1 MRERAP
7 RRIAMRL
14 IPECRARARIQLALL
29 VAAAVAAI
37 ARTAAAEPPKKPS
50 GGAFPRYDHV
60 FLIVEENHGFS
71 QIIGNPAAPNLNR
84 LASTYGL
91 ATASFSVA
99 DPSAPNYVAMLGGS
113 FFGIADNNAYYLHTV
128 DKPSLMSQLE
138 AAHLSWKGYL
148 QSMPYAG
155 FKGICYPNRCNG
167 VPDFDTLY
175 NSKHNGIPYFKS
187 IQTNPAEMAKMGPLT
202 ALARDLAAGPPSFG
216 YIVPDEC
223 SDMHGAPPYCVDS
236 GDPGDESDN
245 ALVGIADKLAGKL
258 VDQITRA
265 PFWAHG
271 NNAIVITFD
280 EGADGDTSG
289 CCGTDPGNG
298 RVATIVITSHGPR
311 GLEDPTPYNH
321 FSLLQSMQRAFG
333 LGCLEQTCDT
343 ANIVPMTPLFKVQ

>member
-1 MRERAP
+1 MK
-7 RRIAMRL
+7 RI
-14 IPECRARARIQLALL
+14 ALL
-29 VAAAVAAI
+29 VTTSTLALALEAPARAADTV
-37 ARTAAAEPPKKPS
+37 
-50 GGAFPRYDHV
+50 FPHYDHI

-71 QIIGNPAAPNLNR
+71 QIIGNPAAPNLNK
-84 LASTYGL
+84 LARQFGL

-113 FFGIADNNAYYLHTV
+113 TFGIADNDAYYLHTV
-128 DKPSLMSQLE
+128 DKPSLMSQLD
-138 AAHLSWKGYL
+138 AAHLNWKGYL
-148 QSMPYAG
+148 QSMPYPG

-187 IQTNPAEMAKMGPLT
+187 VQSDPAEMAKMGPLS
-202 ALARDLAAGPPSFG
+202 ALKRDLESGPPAFG

-236 GDPGDESDN
+236 GDPGDEADN
-245 ALVGIADKLAGKL
+245 ALVGIADKLVGKI
-258 VDQITRA
+258 VAQITGA
-265 PFWAHG
+265 SFWSHG

-298 RVATIVITSHGPR
+298 RVTTIVITSRGPR
-311 GLEDPTPYNH
+311 GLQDPTPYNH
-321 FSLLQSMQRAFG
+321 FSLLSSIQHAFG
-333 LGCLEQTCDT
+333 LGCLEATCDT
-343 ANIVPMTPLFKVQ
+343 ANIVPMAPLFAPRQGGTP

>member
-1 MRERAP
+1 MSRSDKH
-7 RRIAMRL
+7 RRH
-14 IPECRARARIQLALL
+14 ARTVSITVFT
-29 VAAAVAAI
+29 VAALAAI
-37 ARTAAAEPPKKPS
+37 GATRAAEPMRKPPGS
-50 GGAFPRYDHV
+50 RFPHYDHV
-60 FLIVEENHGFS
+60 FLLIEENHGFS

-84 LASTYGL
+84 LANQFGL

-113 FFGIADNNAYYLHTV
+113 TFGIADNNAYYLHTV

-138 AAHLSWKGYL
+138 GAHLTWKGYL
-148 QSMPYAG
+148 QSMPYPG

-187 IQTNPAEMAKMGPLT
+187 IQSHPAEMAKMGPLT
-202 ALARDLAAGPPSFG
+202 ALARDLASGDVPSFG

-236 GDPGDESDN
+236 GEPGDESDN
-245 ALVGIADKLAGKL
+245 ALVGIADTLAGKI
-258 VDQITRA
+258 VDQITHA
-265 PFWAHG
+265 PFWLHG

-289 CCGTDPGNG
+289 CCGTNPGNG
-298 RVATIVITSHGPR
+298 QVTTIVITSHGPR
-311 GLEDPTPYNH
+311 GLKDATPYNH
-321 FSLLQSMQRAFG
+321 YSLLQSLQSALG
-333 LGCLEQTCDT
+333 VGCLEQTCDT
-343 ANIVPMTPLFKVQ
+343 TNIVPMTPLFKVQ

>member
-1 MRERAP
+1 MLCSSVRRRRNRGIRAVP
-7 RRIAMRL
+7 I
-14 IPECRARARIQLALL
+14 LL
-29 VAAAVAAI
+29 GTLAI
-37 ARTAAAEPPKKPS
+37 AGTAGAEPGTPAATFPK
-50 GGAFPRYDHV
+50 YDHV

-71 QIIGNPAAPNLNR
+71 QIIGNPAAPNLNQ
-84 LASTYGL
+84 LARRFGL

-113 FFGIADNNAYYLHTV
+113 TFGIADNNAYYLHTV
-128 DKPSLMSQLE
+128 DRPSLMSQLE

-167 VPDFDTLY
+167 TPDFDTLY

-187 IQTNPAEMAKMGPLT
+187 VQSSPAEMAKMGPLS
-202 ALARDLAAGPPSFG
+202 ALARDLASAPPSFG

-245 ALVGIADKLAGKL
+245 ALVGIADKLVGRI
-258 VDQITRA
+258 VQQIQAARFWTR
-265 PFWAHG
+265 G

-280 EGADGDTSG
+280 EGA
-289 CCGTDPGNG
+289 
-298 RVATIVITSHGPR
+298 
-311 GLEDPTPYNH
+311 
-321 FSLLQSMQRAFG
+321 
-333 LGCLEQTCDT
+333 
-343 ANIVPMTPLFKVQ
+343 

>member
-1 MRERAP
+1 M
-7 RRIAMRL
+7 
-14 IPECRARARIQLALL
+14 
-29 VAAAVAAI
+29 AAAI
-37 ARTAAAEPPKKPS
+37 TAVGHAQVVDPAKKPPPPP
-50 GGAFPRYDHV
+50 FPHYDHV

-84 LASTYGL
+84 LANQFGL
-91 ATASFSVA
+91 ATQSFSVA

-113 FFGIADNNAYYLHTV
+113 TFGIADNNAYYLHTV
-128 DKPSLMSQLE
+128 NKPSLMSQLE
-138 AAHLSWKGYL
+138 GAHLTWKGYL
-148 QSMPYAG
+148 QSMPYPG
-155 FKGICYPNRCNG
+155 FTGICYPNRCNG

-187 IQTNPAEMAKMGPLT
+187 IQNNPAEMAKMGPLT
-202 ALARDLAAGPPSFG
+202 ALARDLASGSVPSFG

-236 GDPGDESDN
+236 GDPGSEADN

-258 VDQITRA
+258 VDQITHA
-265 PFWAHG
+265 SFWSHG

-289 CCGTDPGNG
+289 CCGTNPGNG
-298 RVATIVITSHGPR
+298 QVTTIVITSHGPR
-311 GLEDPTPYNH
+311 GLQDPTPYNH
-321 FSLLQSMQRAFG
+321 YSLLQSLQRAFG

-343 ANIVPMTPLFKVQ
+343 TNIVPMTPLFKVQ

>member
-1 MRERAP
+1 MRMTNNQRSA
-7 RRIAMRL
+7 RDVKGLIALSIVVAVTATSRTS
-14 IPECRARARIQLALL
+14 LADG
-29 VAAAVAAI
+29 
-37 ARTAAAEPPKKPS
+37 PKKSP
-50 GGAFPRYDHV
+50 GAFPHYDHV
-60 FLIVEENHGFS
+60 FLVVEENHGFS
-71 QIIGNPAAPNLNR
+71 QIIGNPAAPSLNR
-84 LASTYGL
+84 LANKYGL

-113 FFGIADNNAYYLHTV
+113 IFGIADNNAYYLHTV
-128 DKPSLMSQLE
+128 DAPSLMSQLE
-138 AAHLSWKGYL
+138 GARLSWKGYL

-202 ALARDLAAGPPSFG
+202 ALAHDLQTNPPNFG

-245 ALVGIADKLAGKL
+245 ALVSIADKLAGKI
-258 VDQITRA
+258 VDQITDA
-265 PFWAHG
+265 PFWSRG

-289 CCGTDPGNG
+289 CCGTNPGNG
-298 RVATIVITSHGPR
+298 RVTTIVITSHGPR
-311 GLEDPTPYNH
+311 GLQDPTPYNH
-321 FSLLQSMQRAFG
+321 YSLLQTLQRTFG

-343 ANIVPMTPLFKVQ
+343 TNIVPMKPLFQVQ

>member
-1 MRERAP
+1 MRQRLRCGAL
-7 RRIAMRL
+7 IVLASAMTL
-14 IPECRARARIQLALL
+14 TSVPGE
-29 VAAAVAAI
+29 
-37 ARTAAAEPPKKPS
+37 TAAEPATQVKN
-50 GGAFPRYDHV
+50 GGFPRYDHV
-60 FLIVEENHGFS
+60 FLVVEENHGFS

-84 LASTYGL
+84 LASQFGL
-91 ATASFSVA
+91 ATASFAVG

-113 FFGIADNNAYYLHTV
+113 TFGIADDNAYYLHTV

-138 AAHLSWKGYL
+138 AAHLTWKAYM
-148 QSMPYAG
+148 QSMPYPG

-187 IQTNPAEMAKMGPLT
+187 IQSDPAEMAKMVPLS
-202 ALARDLAAGPPSFG
+202 ALAHDLATAPPAFG
-216 YIVPDEC
+216 YIIPDEC

-245 ALVGIADKLAGKL
+245 ALVGIADKLAGKI
-258 VDQITRA
+258 VDQITHA
-265 PFWAHG
+265 AFWSRG

-298 RVATIVITSHGPR
+298 RVATIVITSRGPR
-311 GLEDPTPYNH
+311 ELQDATPYNH
-321 FSLLQSMQRAFG
+321 YSLLQTLERAFG

>member
-1 MRERAP
+1 MKPITWAS
-7 RRIAMRL
+7 
-14 IPECRARARIQLALL
+14 LAASLL
-29 VAAAVAAI
+29 ASS
-37 ARTAAAEPPKKPS
+37 TAT
-50 GGAFPRYDHV
+50 AFPRYDHI
-60 FLIVEENHGFS
+60 FLIIEENHGFS
-71 QIIGNPAAPNLNR
+71 QIIGNPAAQRLNQ
-84 LASTYGL
+84 LADQYGL

-113 FFGIADNNAYYLHTV
+113 TFGIADNNAYYLHTV

-138 AAHLSWKGYL
+138 AAHLTWKGYL

-187 IQTNPAEMAKMGPLT
+187 IQSDPSEMAKMGPLT
-202 ALARDLAAGPPSFG
+202 QLGADLAAGPPNFG

-223 SDMHGAPPYCVDS
+223 NDMHGAPPYCVDS
-236 GDPGDESDN
+236 SDPGDVADN
-245 ALVGIADKLAGKL
+245 ALVGMADKLAGSI
-258 VDQITRA
+258 VDQIRA
-265 PFWAHG
+265 ARFWSRG

-289 CCGTDPGNG
+289 CCGTVPGNG
-298 RVATIVITSHGPR
+298 RVTTIVITSHGPR
-311 GLEDPTPYNH
+311 GLKDPTPYNH
-321 FSLLQSMQRAFG
+321 YSLLQSLQGAFG

-343 ANIVPMTPLFKVQ
+343 ANVTPMTPLFKVQ

>member
-1 MRERAP
+1 MHLKPSWRWGGLVA
-7 RRIAMRL
+7 
-14 IPECRARARIQLALL
+14 LALGATSGSARVL
-29 VAAAVAAI
+29 AADAPAA
-37 ARTAAAEPPKKPS
+37 TTTN
-50 GGAFPRYDHV
+50 AFPHYEHI
-60 FLIVEENHGFS
+60 FLVVEENHGFD

-84 LASTYGL
+84 LANQFGL

-113 FFGIADNNAYYLHTV
+113 TFGIADNNAYYLHTV
-128 DKPSLMSQLE
+128 DKPSLMSQLD
-138 AAHLSWKGYL
+138 AAHLTWKGYL
-148 QSMPYAG
+148 QSMPYPG

-187 IQTNPAEMAKMGPLT
+187 VQSDPAEMAKMGPLT
-202 ALARDLAAGPPSFG
+202 ALDRDLATSPPSFG

-245 ALVGIADKLAGKL
+245 ALVRIADRLAGRI
-258 VDQITRA
+258 VAQITGA
-265 PFWAHG
+265 PFWSRG

-298 RVATIVITSHGPR
+298 RVTTIVITSHGPR
-311 GLEDPTPYNH
+311 GLQDPTPYNH
-321 FSLLQSMQRAFG
+321 YSLLQSLQRAFG

-343 ANIVPMTPLFKVQ
+343 QNIVPMTPLFQVRAGGKTP

>member
-1 MRERAP
+1 MAHIDLWSRRRRSAASRRA
-7 RRIAMRL
+7 
-14 IPECRARARIQLALL
+14 ALL
-29 VAAAVAAI
+29 AFVIMGLTGPVVALDRPA
-37 ARTAAAEPPKKPS
+37 S
-50 GGAFPRYDHV
+50 GADAAFPRYDHV
-60 FLIVEENHGFS
+60 FLIIEENHGFS

-84 LASTYGL
+84 LAQRFGL
-91 ATASFSVA
+91 ATASFAVP

-113 FFGIADNNAYYLHTV
+113 FFGIADNNAYYLHTL

-138 AAHLSWKGYL
+138 AANLTWKGYL
-148 QSMPYAG
+148 QSMPYPG

-187 IQTNPAEMAKMGPLT
+187 IQSNPDEMAKMGPLSQ
-202 ALARDLAAGPPSFG
+202 LESDLAHNPPNFG

-236 GDPGDESDN
+236 SYPGDVSHT
-245 ALVGIADKLAGKL
+245 ALIRTADRLAGRI
-258 VDQITRA
+258 VDQIRHA
-265 PFWAHG
+265 PFWSRG
-271 NNAIVITFD
+271 NNAVVITFD

-321 FSLLQSMQRAFG
+321 FSLLQSIQRAFG
-333 LGCLEQTCDT
+333 LGCLEATCDT
-343 ANIVPMTPLFKVQ
+343 ANVTPMIPLFQVH

>member
-1 MRERAP
+1 
-7 RRIAMRL
+7 
-14 IPECRARARIQLALL
+14 
-29 VAAAVAAI
+29 
-37 ARTAAAEPPKKPS
+37 
-50 GGAFPRYDHV
+50 V

-71 QIIGNPAAPNLNR
+71 QIIGNPAAPTLNK
-84 LASTYGL
+84 LANDYGL
-91 ATASFSVA
+91 ATASFAVG

-113 FFGIADNNAYYLHTV
+113 TFGIADNNAYYLHTL

-148 QSMPYAG
+148 QSMPYPG

-187 IQTNPAEMAKMGPLT
+187 IQSNPAEMAKMVPLSQ
-202 ALARDLAAGPPSFG
+202 LKSDLANEPPSFG

-236 GDPGDESDN
+236 GDPFSISDN
-245 ALVGIADKLAGKL
+245 ALVAAADKLVGRIVQQL
-258 VDQITRA
+258 QNA
-265 PFWAHG
+265 PFWSSG

-289 CCGTDPGNG
+289 CCGVDPGKG
-298 RVATIVITSHGPR
+298 RIATIVITSHGPR
-311 GLEDPTPYNH
+311 GLSDPTPYNH
-321 FSLLQSMQRAFG
+321 YSLLQSLERAFG
-333 LGCLEQTCDT
+333 LGCLENTCDT
-343 ANIVPMTPLFKVQ
+343 TNVTPMLPLFKVQ

>member
-1 MRERAP
+1 MQRTKLLLPAALA
-7 RRIAMRL
+7 IASL
-14 IPECRARARIQLALL
+14 GIARASALAASPSP
-29 VAAAVAAI
+29 AAA
-37 ARTAAAEPPKKPS
+37 T
-50 GGAFPRYDHV
+50 FPRYDHI
-60 FLIVEENHGFS
+60 FLIIEENHGFS

-84 LASTYGL
+84 LAKQFGL

-113 FFGIADNNAYYLHTV
+113 TFGIADNNAYYLHTV

-138 AAHLSWKGYL
+138 DASLTWKGYL
-148 QSMPYAG
+148 QSMPYPG

-167 VPDFDTLY
+167 IPDFDTLY

-187 IQTNPAEMAKMGPLT
+187 VQTNPAEMAKMGPLT
-202 ALARDLAAGPPSFG
+202 RLEGDLANNPPNFG

-236 GDPGDESDN
+236 GDPGDVSDN
-245 ALVGIADKLAGKL
+245 ALVGIADKLVSKV
-258 VDQITRA
+258 VDQIRSA
-265 PFWAHG
+265 PFWSHG

-298 RVATIVITSHGPR
+298 RVATIVITSNGPR
-311 GLEDPTPYNH
+311 KLQDPTPYNH
-321 FSLLQSMQRAFG
+321 FSLLRSLQAAFG

-343 ANIVPMTPLFKVQ
+343 ANIVPMTPLFQVK

>member
-1 MRERAP
+1 MRWKTTTA
-7 RRIAMRL
+7 IMVSVAVT
-14 IPECRARARIQLALL
+14 AL
-29 VAAAVAAI
+29 
-37 ARTAAAEPPKKPS
+37 ARTGLADAGKTAPS
-50 GGAFPRYDHV
+50 TAVPRYDHI
-60 FLIVEENHGFS
+60 FLIIEENHGFS

-84 LASTYGL
+84 LASRFGL

-113 FFGIADNNAYYLHTV
+113 TFGIADNNAYYLHTV
-128 DKPSLMSQLE
+128 DRPSLMSQLE
-138 AAHLSWKGYL
+138 DAHLTWKGYL
-148 QSMPYAG
+148 QSMPYPG

-187 IQTNPAEMAKMGPLT
+187 IQGNPAEMAKMGPLA
-202 ALARDLAAGPPSFG
+202 ALARDLANGPPSFG

-245 ALVGIADKLAGKL
+245 ALVGTADKLAGKI
-258 VDQITRA
+258 VDQITHA
-265 PFWAHG
+265 PFWARG

-289 CCGTDPGNG
+289 CCGTVPGNG

-311 GLEDPTPYNH
+311 GLADPTPYNH
-321 FSLLQSMQRAFG
+321 YSLLQTLQLAFG
-333 LGCLEQTCDT
+333 LGCLEATCDT
-343 ANIVPMTPLFKVQ
+343 TNIVPMAPLFQVQ

>member
-1 MRERAP
+1 MRAVP
-7 RRIAMRL
+7 IL
-14 IPECRARARIQLALL
+14 LGTLAISG
-29 VAAAVAAI
+29 AAVA
-37 ARTAAAEPPKKPS
+37 EPKSAPA
-50 GGAFPRYDHV
+50 GFPRYDHV

-71 QIIGNPAAPNLNR
+71 QIIGNPVAPHLNE
-84 LASTYGL
+84 LADRFGL

-113 FFGIADNNAYYLHTV
+113 TFGIADNNAYYLHTV
-128 DKPSLMSQLE
+128 DRPSLMSQLE

-167 VPDFDTLY
+167 TPDFDTLY
-175 NSKHNGIPYFKS
+175 NSKHNGIPYFRS
-187 IQTNPAEMAKMGPLT
+187 VQSSPTEMAKMGPLS
-202 ALARDLAAGPPSFG
+202 ALAHDLATNPPSFG

-245 ALVGIADKLAGKL
+245 ALVSRADALVGKL
-258 VDQITRA
+258 VRQITGA
-265 PFWAHG
+265 PFWAQG

-289 CCGTDPGNG
+289 CCGTVPGNG
-298 RVATIVITSHGPR
+298 RIATIVVTSRGPR
-311 GLEDPTPYNH
+311 RLQDPTPYNH
-321 FSLLQSMQRAFG
+321 YSLLQTLQLAFG

-343 ANIVPMTPLFKVQ
+343 VNIVPMRPLFSVAK